1 MLKMQDFMNIFL
13 INLTSYHVEPSKCF
27 SSKMHNIEL
36 MLFQKQSKT
45 IVPSPPLLKNKYLDS
60 EVIEP
65 LFILYY

>member
-1 MLKMQDFMNIFL
+1 
-13 INLTSYHVEPSKCF
+13 
-27 SSKMHNIEL
+27 MHNIEL

-45 IVPSPPLLKNKYLDS
+45 IVPSPPPLLKNKYLDS